1 MRRRLKKKDITL
13 RELLKVSYDAYKTK
27 TVDDKRKRVK
37 LDLVSGKIIKR
48 RNLEFNFS
56 TRTWE
61 QTNKYGVIF
70 HFLVK
75 SEPISYKRIDK
86 LKSHTYPVIFHFLD
100 LSLGVN
106 SPIKIRT
113 GSQHKWKTP
122 QKGSTT
128 KERQKI
134 VEQNIKRGL
143 QGDFIFSLMHVY
155 DMYGLLYGINTTNHK
170 PPKIKN
176 KNLIPYLDKTALFC
190 VQKILIPILN
200 NKKSP
205 IMNKLFYK

>member
-37 LDLVSGKIIKR
+37 LDLVSGRIIKR

-70 HFLVK
+70 HFLIK

-100 LSLGVN
+100 LSLGVD
-106 SPIKIRT
+106 SPIKYRT
-113 GSQHKWKTP
+113 GSEKKWKTTP
-122 QKGSTT
+122 KGSTT

-134 VEQNIKRGL
+134 AEQNIKNGV
-143 QGDFIFSLMHVY
+143 QADFLFC
-155 DMYGLLYGINTTNHK
+155 DMWVADKFGYLYGRNTTNGK
-170 PPKIKN
+170 PPLIKN
-176 KNLIPYLDKTALFC
+176 KKFIPYFDKTSLAV

-205 IMNKLFYK
+205 LIGKVFKF